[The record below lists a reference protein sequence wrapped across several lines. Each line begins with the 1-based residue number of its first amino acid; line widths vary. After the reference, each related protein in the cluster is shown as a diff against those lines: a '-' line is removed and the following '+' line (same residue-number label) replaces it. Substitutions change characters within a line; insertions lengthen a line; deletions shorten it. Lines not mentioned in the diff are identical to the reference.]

1 MIGRPKEIPQ
11 SLSDWIC
18 IANMVTSSSVIA
30 VGLTLY
36 ASLAS
41 ASPADPRVTAAPK
54 LGDLDKRA
62 TSCTFSGSEGA
73 SSASK
78 SKTSCST
85 IVLSD
90 VAVPSGTT
98 LDLTDLNEG
107 THVSSSRGLLP
118 PLIIDRSS
126 SKAKP
131 PLATRNGM
139 DLSSPSPGLTSPSR
153 ERMAPI
159 STATAVAGGTTRAA
173 MAARR
178 SPSSSTPT
186 I

>member
-1 MIGRPKEIPQ
+1 
-11 SLSDWIC
+11 
-18 IANMVTSSSVIA
+18 MVTSSSVI
-30 VGLTLY
+30 VLTLW
-36 ASLAS
+36 AALVS
-41 ASPADPRVTAAPK
+41 ASPVADPLVTPAPK
-54 LGDLDKRA
+54 LEDLEKRA

-98 LDLTDLNEG
+98 LDLTDLNDG
-107 THVSSSRGLLP
+107 THVSYCASTRDSSHLTMN
-118 PLIIDRSS
+118 RSS

-131 PLATRNGM
+131 PSVTRNGA
-139 DLSSPSPGLTSPSR
+139 DLLSQSPELTSPSPGP
-153 ERMAPI
+153 MAPI
-159 STATAVAGGTTRAA
+159 STVTAVVGGMARAA
-173 MAARR
+173 TAARR
-178 SPSSSTPT
+178 SPSSSTPM